1 VARKPS
7 RRKPTV
13 GEILATGKKKAA
25 AKRKQ
30 QIAKA
35 KLAANIPLKGAPRFV
50 KPTVRAGVG
59 IADIV
64 SRVSQEIVNQAA
76 DIAFRDFQNTE
87 LPSPGKARTFLP
99 NVDQINQTIDTI
111 AEVVPERVRSDAQLI
126 NDEIMSQGMKDA
138 NTRARKKNGQLKKG
152 MTQKKI
158 AKMAQLFCTKERQ
171 RLGLCDKPMK
181 KRSTRKGQVRK
192 TARRAYER

>member
-1 VARKPS
+1 MAK
-7 RRKPTV
+7 KPTV
-13 GEILATGKKKAA
+13 GDILKE
-25 AKRKQ
+25 AKRQSQKIRKQ
-30 QIAKA
+30 QLAKVKKVTGRLPIKGPIGLGVDIAE
-35 KLAANIPLKGAPRFV
+35 LASLI
-50 KPTVRAGVG
+50 
-59 IADIV
+59 
-64 SRVSQEIVNQAA
+64 SQQLVNQAS
-76 DIAFRDFQNTE
+76 DIAFRDLQNVE
-87 LPSPGKARTFLP
+87 VPSPAAARTILP
-99 NVDQINQTIDTI
+99 QTDQIASTIVEPGKLT
-111 AEVVPERVRSDAQLI
+111 RVRSDKQLI
-126 NDEIMSQGMKDA
+126 NDQIMRNGMKDA